1 MIDIK
6 QLEEIMFDQALV
18 FKAKDPGMEREI
30 DFDKF
35 LKTEQITVISGV
47 RRSGKS
53 TILRQISKKLSDFY
67 YVNFDDERLI
77 NFKVEDFNNL
87 LIVWQKQF
95 ASKNILVDEI
105 QNVQF
110 WERFVRRIHD
120 EGYKIFITGSNA
132 KLLSS
137 ELSTHLTGRY
147 FKIELY
153 PFSFK
158 ETLSFRH
165 VKLAKITS
173 KIKATIF
180 NFFDNYLK
188 NGGFPEYLKHED
200 VEFIKRTYEDIVY
213 RDIITRFGIR
223 ETKPFRQLAN
233 FLFTNFTKEA
243 NYNSLSNILG
253 IKSAISV
260 KNYIGFLEESY
271 LVFELYRYDFS
282 LKKQMASNKKI
293 YVIDNGMRN
302 NVAFYFSEDWGRL
315 LENTV
320 FLELK
325 RRGREVYYYKGK
337 NECDFIIKEKDKI
350 VEAIQVTQKINHSN
364 EKREI
369 DGLLSAMEQ
378 FNLKE
383 GFLLTEN
390 EEEERKIGKKVIKFV
405 PLWKWLLKV

>member
-6 QLEEIMFDQALV
+6 QLEEIMLDQALV
-18 FKAKDPGMEREI
+18 FKARETGMEREI

-35 LKTEQITVISGV
+35 LKTKQITVISGV

-53 TILRQISKKLSDFY
+53 TLLRQISKKLSDFY
-67 YVNFDDERLI
+67 YINFDDERLI

-95 ASKNILVDEI
+95 ASKNILVDKI

-158 ETLSFRH
+158 ETLLFRH
-165 VKLAKITS
+165 VNLAKLTS

-180 NFFDNYLK
+180 KFFDNYLK
-188 NGGFPEYLKHED
+188 NGGFPEYLKHQD

-293 YVIDNGMRN
+293 YIIDNGVRN
-302 NVAFYFSEDWGRL
+302 NVAFYFSEDRGRL

-325 RRGREVYYYKGK
+325 RRGCEIYYYKEK

-378 FNLKE
+378 FSLKE
-383 GFLLTEN
+383 GVLLTES

-405 PLWKWLLKV
+405 PLWKWLLNF